1 MQRENESTRGKN
13 GAGLLPAPRYELT
26 ETRNLSYHPKLQA
39 FEWRFSNWRFSFL
52 TTGHWMSDREKR
64 EEKEKMKL
72 ITLCTTPVDSGYS
85 LIVTLKANRVL
96 IVSNLCKFPD
106 LY

>member
-1 MQRENESTRGKN
+1 
-13 GAGLLPAPRYELT
+13 
-26 ETRNLSYHPKLQA
+26 
-39 FEWRFSNWRFSFL
+39 
-52 TTGHWMSDREKR
+52 MSDREKR